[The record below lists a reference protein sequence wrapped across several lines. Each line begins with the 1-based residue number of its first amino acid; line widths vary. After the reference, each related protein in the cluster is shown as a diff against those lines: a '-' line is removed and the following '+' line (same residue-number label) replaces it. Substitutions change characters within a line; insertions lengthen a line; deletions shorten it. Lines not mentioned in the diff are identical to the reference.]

1 MTDKLPE
8 HDPKLTFMNEN
19 GDELGSL
26 NFSGSALTFEGNA
39 EQSALLFINIV
50 DELFQKRLMQEY
62 SRGYEDGKNFTNK

>member
-1 MTDKLPE
+1 MSDKLPE

-26 NFSGSALTFEGNA
+26 NFSGSALSFEGNA

-50 DELFQKRLMQEY
+50 DKLFQERLVHEY
-62 SRGYEDGKNFTNK
+62 ARGYEDGKNFTKK